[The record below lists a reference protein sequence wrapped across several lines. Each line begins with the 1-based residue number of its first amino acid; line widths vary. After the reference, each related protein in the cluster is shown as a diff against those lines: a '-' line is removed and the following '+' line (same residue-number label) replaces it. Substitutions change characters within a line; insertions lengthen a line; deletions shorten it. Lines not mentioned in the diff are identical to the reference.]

1 MAIIHKTPKKPNP
14 RTGRP
19 GPKTE
24 TIRRQVKVAVFE
36 DCAMALIAYTD
47 TFISSNAS
55 VVTPKAVVT
64 ADEALEIFRT
74 EHPDVVI
81 TDLSLTMG
89 GTEGFEILRR
99 IKEIS
104 PSTPVG
110 LSSSAYNP
118 KGSDDINN
126 EMRRKGFDALFQKFD
141 LDGMCAFIARFS
153 P

>member
-1 MAIIHKTPKKPNP
+1 MVTVHKNFSKPNLI
-14 RTGRP
+14 TARP
-19 GPKTE
+19 EPKAE
-24 TIRRQVKVAVFE
+24 TIRRRVKVAVFE
-36 DCAMALIAYTD
+36 DCAMALVAYTD
-47 TFISSNAS
+47 TFSLNAS
-55 VVTPKAVVT
+55 VVTPNAVVT
-64 ADEALEIFRT
+64 ADEALEIFQA

-118 KGSDDINN
+118 KGTDEINN
-126 EMRRKGFDALFQKFD
+126 EIRGKGFDALFQKFD
-141 LDGMCAFIARFS
+141 LNGMCAFIERFS